1 MQDKGAVRIV
11 GSWPGHRLFLPFVFA
26 LLGALAPQ
34 QFAVDVGNLFEVIL
48 QLMVV
53 VDPSPNLVHF
63 LLRHGSTGGAA
74 WPQGNRQV
82 PIRPVPFSFGTF
94 ASGVSASDVPFQQRP
109 SKNLRDWW
117 QLLRKAL
124 AALAQSQFGEPA

>member
-1 MQDKGAVRIV
+1 MQDTGAARIV
-11 GSWPGHRLFLPFVFA
+11 GSWPGHLFLPFVFA

-53 VDPSPNLVHF
+53 VDPSPNLGHF
-63 LLRHGSTGGAA
+63 LLRHGSTGSAA
-74 WPQGNRQV
+74 WPQGNSQV

-94 ASGVSASDVPFQQRP
+94 ASGVSASDVP
-109 SKNLRDWW
+109 L
-117 QLLRKAL
+117 
-124 AALAQSQFGEPA
+124 